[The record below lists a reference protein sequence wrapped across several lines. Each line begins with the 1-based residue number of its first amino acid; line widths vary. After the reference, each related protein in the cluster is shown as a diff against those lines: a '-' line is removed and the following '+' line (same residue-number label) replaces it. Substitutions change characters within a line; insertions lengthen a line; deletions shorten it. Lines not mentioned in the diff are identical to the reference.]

1 MKENTIL
8 LVDADGDCEALVSAA
23 ANRASCKVLVAKTSR
38 DAFWIL
44 EEQMKRLD
52 LVVVDLD
59 PDAHGLAFLEAISA
73 CADRPQ
79 ILVIT
84 ALEEAYMIP
93 IARKHGA
100 SACLGKP
107 ITVQRLGSA
116 LNQLLK
122 RSLTCDRW
130 GSLVPS
136 TANEKIDIRVSFEGI
151 AAKLGP
157 SSCGGSCSS
166 CREEKDRFKSSSK
179 R

>member
-1 MKENTIL
+1 MI
-8 LVDADGDCEALVSAA
+8 VD
-23 ANRASCKVLVAKTSR
+23 
-38 DAFWIL
+38 
-44 EEQMKRLD
+44 
-52 LVVVDLD
+52 VD
-59 PDAHGLAFLEAISA
+59 PGAHGLALLEAITG

-116 LNQLLK
+116 LNQVLQ

-136 TANEKIDIRVSFEGI
+136 TANEKIDIKASFEGI

-157 SSCGGSCSS
+157 SSCGGTCSS
-166 CREEKDRFKSSSK
+166 CREEKDKFKSSSK

>member
-23 ANRASCKVLVAKTSR
+23 ANRAGRKVLAAKTSR
-38 DAFWIL
+38 DAFRIL
-44 EEQMKRLD
+44 EDEMHWLD
-52 LVVVDLD
+52 LVIVDVD
-59 PDAHGLAFLEAISA
+59 PGAHGLALLEAITG

-116 LNQLLK
+116 LNQVLQ

-136 TANEKIDIRVSFEGI
+136 TADEKIDIKASFKGI

-157 SSCGGSCSS
+157 SSCGGSCS
-166 CREEKDRFKSSSK
+166 CCGKEEDKFKSSSK